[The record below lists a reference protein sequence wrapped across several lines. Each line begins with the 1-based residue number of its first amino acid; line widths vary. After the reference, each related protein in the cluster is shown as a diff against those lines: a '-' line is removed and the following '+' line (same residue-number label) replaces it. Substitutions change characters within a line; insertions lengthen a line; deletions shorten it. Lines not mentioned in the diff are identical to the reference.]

1 MVIVMSLF
9 SFSFLNCFSST
20 LQRKA
25 GVYKFL
31 LFEERFRKSSIF
43 VLTISFFLMEFYLRD
58 EIFTLYTVLIRIL
71 YLHLHL
77 RSSYLHYLYLYFLY
91 MH

>member
-1 MVIVMSLF
+1 MVIVMSLFSF

-31 LFEERFRKSSIF
+31 WFEERFRKSSIF
-43 VLTISFFLMEFYLRD
+43 VLTIYFFLMEFYLRD
-58 EIFTLYTVLIRIL
+58 EIFTLHTVLIRIL

-77 RSSYLHYLYLYFLY
+77 RSSYLHYLYLYFL
-91 MH
+91 